1 MKSGLRPYS
10 FSVFIARRS
19 GLRSRRDPQIGRRE
33 KELFHSDL
41 MELAQTRRV
50 CGDAELEVAQ
60 LALRRSLHLVS
71 EMARI
76 TDVAPEAAAMAGRS
90 VVEQALV
97 GSYLALYRA
106 PGGGVAGLLKRQR
119 GYAGKLREHFLKGDM
134 VGALALLPKVSFVAA
149 PLSSDL
155 GSVTGAPDLRNICS
169 LLDEKEPFKSGNLAT
184 LIYYDVWLKEVNSID
199 GYEWSGSVARMAA
212 VEGLT
217 ELVGLPSVYALNAA
231 GFAVR
236 ALATAD
242 VMISSPPATQL
253 IAACEILDRAKARQ
267 RWPKLQPFRLVSA
280 LLLLSRT
287 HSSRDSD
294 ETTKITSGHA

>member
-184 LIYYDVWLKEVNSID
+184 LIYYEAYAVLSNLVVHATPQALERHRRSAT
-199 GYEWSGSVARMAA
+199 GSSTMR
-212 VEGLT
+212 
-217 ELVGLPSVYALNAA
+217 
-231 GFAVR
+231 
-236 ALATAD
+236 
-242 VMISSPPATQL
+242 
-253 IAACEILDRAKARQ
+253 
-267 RWPKLQPFRLVSA
+267 
-280 LLLLSRT
+280 
-287 HSSRDSD
+287 
-294 ETTKITSGHA
+294 